1 MFAAKESIF
10 VLLKLKP
17 DKPELND
24 WKVLFV
30 YIQMQRD
37 KRKLNLLEICLQFNF
52 YQDDDTLKICGT
64 I

>member
-1 MFAAKESIF
+1 
-10 VLLKLKP
+10 
-17 DKPELND
+17 
-24 WKVLFV
+24 
-30 YIQMQRD
+30 MQRD